1 MRINKEALRRIIK
14 ESRLTKNELSK
25 ITGISMTRII
35 NMFAIQ
41 SNVKK
46 YNGMTEIEQLL

>member
-1 MRINKEALRRIIK
+1 
-14 ESRLTKNELSK
+14 
-25 ITGISMTRII
+25 MTRII

-46 YNGMTEIEQLL
+46 YKNMTEIEQLLWTINDYQDRFIEVKRKKKIELKDIVIES